1 MNAKELRIGN
11 IIDAGNNTPS
21 PVEWIMLDGN
31 ICTSH
36 GSGYE
41 TEFDG
46 IPLTEEWLIKLGFR
60 CDENGN
66 ASLDVFDYIDEEDEK
81 NIMSISFSKER
92 NREFEISICEDE
104 KDYSDIINVQYI
116 FVKNIK
122 HVHQLQNL
130 YFALTGEELTIK

>member
-31 ICTSH
+31 ICTAH

-46 IPLTEEWLIKLGFR
+46 IPLTEEWLIKFGFEKFFYDNDAIEEGYFLTKEFPVIG
-60 CDENGN
+60 CLTTADNWEY
-66 ASLDVFDYIDEEDEK
+66 VFDDETDTL
-81 NIMSISFSKER
+81 R
-92 NREFEISICEDE
+92 
-104 KDYSDIINVQYI
+104 
-116 FVKNIK
+116 IK
-122 HVHQLQNL
+122 HVHSLQNL
-130 YFALTGEELTIK
+130 IHALTGTELEIKNN